1 MVCPICSTGLK
12 PFKEIPEIKDHF
24 LTRDTFQIMECEK
37 CELLKT
43 VVPDNLD
50 LAKYYNS
57 DDYVSHG
64 GKNLNPIHLV
74 YRIARIFTLK
84 SKNELL
90 NSFGTEKTVLDFGC
104 GTGDFLAQMKSSGWK
119 ISGVEPS
126 SKARHTAT
134 SKLGSEIKTNIT
146 DLTQKCSVITAWHV
160 LEHTARPVETIEKL
174 TEQLNY
180 KGKLVVAVPNYKS
193 HDSNKYKEYWAGYDV
208 PRHLWHFSP
217 KTIRHLASKLG
228 LTLEKTIPMK
238 LDAYYVSLLSEKY
251 LNPNKIG
258 LKTAMRAA
266 IEGYKS
272 NSEAS
277 RSENFSS
284 LIYILTK

>member
-24 LTRDTFQIMECEK
+24 LTKETFQIMECKK

-43 VVPDNLD
+43 VTPEHID
-50 LAKYYNS
+50 LGKYYNS
-57 DDYVSHG
+57 NDYISHG
-64 GKNLNPIHLV
+64 GKSLNPIHLV
-74 YRIARIFTLK
+74 YKMARIFTLK
-84 SKNELL
+84 NKTELL
-90 NSFGTEKTVLDFGC
+90 NSFRTEKTVLDFGC

-126 SKARHTAT
+126 TKAGLSAT
-134 SKLGSEIKTNIT
+134 SKLGIEIIPDIT
-146 DLTQKCSVITAWHV
+146 GLTQKYSVITAWHV
-160 LEHTARPVETIEKL
+160 LEHTTQPVETVQKL
-174 TEQLNY
+174 TERLSQE
-180 KGKLVVAVPNYKS
+180 GKLVIAVPNYKS
-193 HDSNKYKEYWAGYDV
+193 YDSNKYKEYWAGYDV

-217 KTIRHLASKLG
+217 KTIKQLASKLG
-228 LTLEKTIPMK
+228 LTVEKTIPMK

-251 LNPNKIG
+251 LHTNKIG
-258 LKTAMRAA
+258 LKTALRAA

-277 RSENFSS
+277 RTGNFSS